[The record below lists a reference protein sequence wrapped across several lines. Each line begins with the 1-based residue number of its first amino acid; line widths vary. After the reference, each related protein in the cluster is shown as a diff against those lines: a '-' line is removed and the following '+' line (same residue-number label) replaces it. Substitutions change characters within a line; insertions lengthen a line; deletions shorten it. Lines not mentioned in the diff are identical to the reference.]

1 MSGNIY
7 INSDMSEGVLL
18 HPTLPVTFIGET
30 IVLPNTNFT
39 GNELT
44 VNFNTAMYYEN
55 PFFIPTGGHYSFYV
69 HITGSGNSFQ
79 AHFERAY
86 YYLQTYRYYS
96 GDGKPIYNPGF
107 SITIG
112 GVNG

>member
-1 MSGNIY
+1 MSENIY
-7 INSDMSEGVLL
+7 INSEMSEGVLL

-30 IVLPNTNFT
+30 IVLPDTNFT
-39 GNELT
+39 GNALT
-44 VNFNTAMYYEN
+44 VNFNTAMHYKN
-55 PFFIPTGGHYSFYV
+55 PFFITSGHSYSFYV

-86 YYLQTYRYYS
+86 YYQQTYRYYS
-96 GDGKPIYNPGF
+96 GKGKPIYSPGY
-107 SITIG
+107 SITVG

>member
-7 INSDMSEGVLL
+7 INSDMSEGLLL

-30 IVLPNTNFT
+30 IVLPDTDSTANT
-39 GNELT
+39 LT

-96 GDGKPIYNPGF
+96 GSGKPIYNPGF